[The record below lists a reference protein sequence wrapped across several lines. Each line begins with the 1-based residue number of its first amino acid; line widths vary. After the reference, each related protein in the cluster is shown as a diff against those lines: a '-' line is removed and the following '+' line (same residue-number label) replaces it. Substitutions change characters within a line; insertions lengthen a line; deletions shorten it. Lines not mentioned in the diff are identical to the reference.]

1 MRFDFRRV
9 DQLPRLAWCATLTR
23 GHDSVVVHHG
33 PWVETRD
40 DCFFEAAWD
49 GDFRAGRFDEAATM
63 LGTGARIDGDL
74 IVFSTATDT
83 DFYLFSVA
91 SGDTLI
97 VSNSLAFAMVQGK
110 TSPDI
115 RHPYYLYD
123 FFALRRTGLTRDP
136 RRLRTADG
144 KRLNVHMYQRFA
156 VNQRLDIEARAMT
169 HQPLPVSFDSHV
181 ATVRMTMAAV
191 FENAAHPGRRY
202 PFTPITMISRGYDS
216 TAVSALA
223 AKLGCR
229 HAITFSTGELG
240 YDDNGA
246 DNAAR
251 LGLSVTT
258 SKQFDFQRLPGHPEA
273 EFCASNPSG
282 SGMLIAGLSQQLEGR
297 ILLKGDS
304 GDFVWSLSEIDAARD
319 LRRPQ
324 IRALA
329 TASMNEFRLR
339 TGTLIFDVPGIG
351 AIHSTA
357 IHALSSSPEMRPWSI
372 GGTYDRPIPRRIAEE
387 AGLPRNAFGQE
398 KMYGAN
404 LAGDEDTLK
413 PETVADFDR
422 FYAAANVP
430 WSFRQRHRYLRRD
443 TLTRPVDALLEYLR
457 DTPGAAKLYKRFA
470 PWLMNVTAHRANDW
484 RRLSPYLYLFHWGFD
499 QTKARYEL

>member
-1 MRFDFRRV
+1 MRFDYRQV
-9 DQLPRLAWCATLTR
+9 DSLPRLAWCASCTSGSDT
-23 GHDSVVVHHG
+23 VVVHHG
-33 PWVETRD
+33 PWVETRE

-49 GDFRAGRFDEAATM
+49 GDFRAGRFEESATM
-63 LGTGARIDGDL
+63 LGTGARIDGDRIL
-74 IVFSTATDT
+74 FSTATDT

-91 SGDTLI
+91 SGNTLVI
-97 VSNSLAFAMVQGK
+97 SNSLAFAMVHGK
-110 TSPDI
+110 TAPDI
-115 RHPYYLYD
+115 RYPYYLYD

-144 KRLNVHMYQRFA
+144 KCLNVHMYQRFA
-156 VNQRLDIEARAMT
+156 VNRHLGIEARAMP
-169 HQPLPVSFDSHV
+169 HQPPPMTFDSYV
-181 ATVRMTMAAV
+181 ATIRMTMAAV
-191 FENAAHPGRRY
+191 LENAANPGRRH
-202 PFTPITMISRGYDS
+202 PFTPITTISRGYDS
-216 TAVSALA
+216 VAVSALA
-223 AKLGCR
+223 ARLGCGD
-229 HAITFSTGELG
+229 AITFSTDELG

-246 DNAAR
+246 DNAAC
-251 LGLSVTT
+251 LGLNVTT
-258 SKQFDFQRLPGHPEA
+258 ANQFDFHRLPGHPEA

-282 SGMLIAGLSQQLEGR
+282 SGMLMAGLSQQLEGR

-304 GDFVWSLSEIDAARD
+304 GDFVWSLAESDDAPD

-351 AIHSTA
+351 AIHSPS
-357 IHALSSSPEMRPWSI
+357 IHALSRSPEMRPWSI
-372 GGTYDRPIPRRIAEE
+372 GQAYDRPIPRRIAEE

-413 PETVADFDR
+413 PGTVADFER
-422 FYAAANVP
+422 FYAAAAVP
-430 WSFRQRHRYLRRD
+430 WSFRERHRYLRRD
-443 TLTRPVDALLEYLR
+443 TLMRPVDTLLRYLR
-457 DTPGAAKLYKRFA
+457 DTPGTARLYKRLA
-470 PWLMNVTAHRANDW
+470 PALMNLTAHRANDW

-499 QTKARYEL
+499 KIKGRYDL